1 MVAYYSSALDG
12 VAANPALPTPLLL
25 RLISFE
31 GGDDRRPFESL
42 HRAMI
47 RPGLPESAIAAVRAH
62 PIAHVRSAFATSGQA
77 EPEQRALLVDDP
89 SPKVRAA
96 VAIGPE
102 WTLDHRTKVRPLP
115 DAACERLLADPEL
128 SVRKSVLH
136 SDNVAPSFLASL
148 AGHPD
153 PAARRAALRVWDELT
168 ADEHAALLADPDP
181 EVRRR
186 AEVCAC
192 PQDAKLTT
200 ALFADPASLREA
212 LRRGRLDRA
221 EAEQLLTKGVH
232 LADLAANPSLPPDL
246 VDRLA
251 VDPDHD
257 VRLAVSLRPELTEAR
272 RAAIDVTVEAWA
284 RVDVDWVGAG
294 TADQDVLRRAVT
306 SAHPLLRR
314 AAARSPHLSPDLLR
328 LLAEDTDFEVHRL
341 LAVCHPDTPVE
352 VLMGVY
358 AKLGGTF
365 SAWMATGHP
374 NFPREG
380 LAHYADHPDPIY
392 RHLVV
397 RDPAATPDLIERLSH
412 DPDTWTRQSAARDP
426 RLPLPRLIEALT
438 EPELAYC
445 AGANPAL
452 PPDEMAGVMDR
463 AGVPSG
469 KGEGEGLGTTGAPA
483 QSP

>member
-1 MVAYYSSALDG
+1 MVAYHSSALDG

-25 RLISFE
+25 RLIGFV

-47 RPGLPESAIAAVRAH
+47 RPGLPESAVGAVRAH
-62 PIAHVRSAFATSGQA
+62 PIAHVRIAFVTSGQA

-89 SPKVRAA
+89 SPEVRAA
-96 VAIGPE
+96 VASGPE
-102 WTLDHRTKVRPLP
+102 WTLDNRTKIRPLP
-115 DAACERLLADPEL
+115 DAVCERLLADPEQ
-128 SVRKSVLH
+128 SVHSAVLRSAH
-136 SDNVAPSFLASL
+136 AAPSFLASL

-153 PAARRAALRVWDELT
+153 PAARRAAVRVWDELT
-168 ADEHAALLADPDP
+168 TDEHAALLTDPDP

-186 AEVCAC
+186 AELCAC
-192 PQDAKLTT
+192 PHDAKLTT
-200 ALFADPASLREA
+200 ALLADPSSLREA
-212 LRRGRLDRA
+212 LRRGLLDRT
-221 EAEQLLTKGVH
+221 EAERLLTEGAH

-284 RVDVDWVGAG
+284 WADVDWVGAG
-294 TADQDVLRRAVT
+294 TADQDVLRRAAT

-314 AAARSPHLSPDLLR
+314 AAARSPHLSPELLR
-328 LLAEDTDFEVHRL
+328 LLAEDTDEVVHTQ

-352 VLMGVY
+352 VLMSVY
-358 AKLGGTF
+358 ARLGGTF

-380 LAHYADHPDPIY
+380 LAARYADDPNPIY

-397 RDPAATPDLIERLSH
+397 RDPTADPALIERLSH

-438 EPELAYC
+438 EPELAFC

-452 PPDEMAGVMDR
+452 PPGEMAGVMDR

-469 KGEGEGLGTTGAPA
+469 HGQGMWTGAP
-483 QSP
+483 PTHP